1 VTRRLLPF
9 LLSAALF
16 VVDRVSKVWI
26 DRNIGAFDTWAI
38 IPGFFNIIHAENRGM
53 AFSLMADWTSA
64 WRSIFLIGVSSAVL
78 VFVAVMLWQART
90 LLQRSA
96 LTLVLGGAVGNLYD
110 RLVRGS
116 VTDFLD
122 IYVGDYHWPTFNV
135 ADSAITVGALLLVS
149 ELLLSRGKHV
159 S

>member
-1 VTRRLLPF
+1 MTRRLLPF

-16 VVDRVSKVWI
+16 VVDRLSKVWI

-64 WRSIFLIGVSSAVL
+64 WRGLFLIGVSSAVL
-78 VFVAVMLWQART
+78 IFVVVMLWQAKT

-96 LTLVLGGAVGNLYD
+96 LTLVLGGAAGNLYD
-110 RLVRGS
+110 RVVRGS

-122 IYVGDYHWPTFNV
+122 VYVGDYHWPTFNV

-149 ELLLSRGKHV
+149 ELIWSRGKHV

>member
-1 VTRRLLPF
+1 MTRRLLPF

-16 VVDRVSKVWI
+16 VVDRLSKVWI

-64 WRSIFLIGVSSAVL
+64 WRGLFLIGVSSAVL
-78 VFVAVMLWQART
+78 IFVVVMLWQAKT

-96 LTLVLGGAVGNLYD
+96 LTLVLGGAAGNLYD

-122 IYVGDYHWPTFNV
+122 VYVGDYHWPTFNV

-149 ELLLSRGKHV
+149 ELIWSRGKHV

>member
-16 VVDRVSKVWI
+16 VVDRLSKVWI

-64 WRSIFLIGVSSAVL
+64 WRGLFLIGVSSAVL
-78 VFVAVMLWQART
+78 IFVVVMLWQAKT

-96 LTLVLGGAVGNLYD
+96 LTLVLGGAAGNLYD
-110 RLVRGS
+110 RVVRGS

-122 IYVGDYHWPTFNV
+122 VYVGDYHWPTFNV

-149 ELLLSRGKHV
+149 ELIWSRGKHV